1 VRCHRA
7 VPDGRYAWD
16 HEKSAVHVGGQTVL
30 VTRTVARVA
39 ATAALL
45 VGTAA
50 LPATAMA
57 DMRASQTGDKQEESA
72 GTDWALLGVA
82 CVTLIVG
89 RTVVYRRTRAKAQ
102 ATAPAPSTES
112 H

>member
-1 VRCHRA
+1 M
-7 VPDGRYAWD
+7 
-16 HEKSAVHVGGQTVL
+16 
-30 VTRTVARVA
+30 TRTVARVA

-50 LPATAMA
+50 LPAAAMA
-57 DMRASQTGDKQEESA
+57 DTRASQAATTQDDSDSP
-72 GTDWALLGVA
+72 DWALLAVA

-89 RTVVYRRTRAKAQ
+89 RTVVYRRARTKAQ
-102 ATAPAPSTES
+102 ATTPAPSTES

>member
-1 VRCHRA
+1 M
-7 VPDGRYAWD
+7 
-16 HEKSAVHVGGQTVL
+16 
-30 VTRTVARVA
+30 TRTVARVA

-50 LPATAMA
+50 LPAAAMA
-57 DMRASQTGDKQEESA
+57 DTRASQTATTQDDSDSP
-72 GTDWALLGVA
+72 DWALLAVA

-89 RTVVYRRTRAKAQ
+89 RTVVSRRARTKAQ
-102 ATAPAPSTES
+102 ATTPAPSTES